1 MEASQSDRPGTSRE
15 TYTDASTPP
24 ASSSILP
31 YERRSRSPEHRLLRR
46 NIIMLLPSPHFPLA
60 PSSVRR
66 RTKSEQRRNRGSQRT
81 REILPPL
88 SPDKQVRKRGV
99 HEKMETWL
107 ETRLILVSMGQAF
120 RVIGELNSSPACT
133 SLLSQN
139 SLCSFRQTP
148 RIRCTHTRTRIHYS
162 SIRNRRNKYL
172 KNVSIDRGNAT
183 LSSEEN
189 ENTEFTD
196 RYLVLTARE

>member
-1 MEASQSDRPGTSRE
+1 MLRLRQPRPLFFLTSADLVLRSIVCS
-15 TYTDASTPP
+15 AVI
-24 ASSSILP
+24 SSCS
-31 YERRSRSPEHRLLRR
+31 S
-46 NIIMLLPSPHFPLA
+46 LLPTFLLHRVH
-60 PSSVRR
+60 VRR

-88 SPDKQVRKRGV
+88 SPDKQVRKRGE